1 MKVKDVMVGT
11 PASCTTE
18 TNLGAAV
25 EVLWNQNCGI
35 LPVVNEEEKVI
46 GVVTDRDMCI
56 ALGTR
61 NRLPGD
67 INVGDVMTKKI
78 FSCKPNDDIRIALT
92 TMAQAR
98 VRRLPVVDNDERLE
112 GIVSMDDVVLHS
124 EARSAARPSD
134 LSHNDVVETLK
145 KLCRPELPRIV
156 LQSSAAA

>member
-56 ALGTR
+56 ALG
-61 NRLPGD
+61 N
-67 INVGDVMTKKI
+67 
-78 FSCKPNDDIRIALT
+78 A
-92 TMAQAR
+92 
-98 VRRLPVVDNDERLE
+98 
-112 GIVSMDDVVLHS
+112 
-124 EARSAARPSD
+124 
-134 LSHNDVVETLK
+134 
-145 KLCRPELPRIV
+145 
-156 LQSSAAA
+156 